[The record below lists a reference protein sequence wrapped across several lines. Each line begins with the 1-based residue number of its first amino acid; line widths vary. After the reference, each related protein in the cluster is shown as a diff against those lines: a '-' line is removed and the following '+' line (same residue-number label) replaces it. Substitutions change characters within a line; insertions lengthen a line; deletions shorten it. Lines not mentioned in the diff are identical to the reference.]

1 MASPVDYTFDV
12 TAGQLTLEIVGVG
25 STATGMSGTFGMTL
39 YQSDGHIG
47 ESDSFVLGAAAL
59 TNTDHAKLSIAG
71 LATANVLPGSAQ
83 FLEFIQP
90 DASHIGAGG
99 VSTVMTDA
107 FLNATVLVSGALKTT
122 FLTSTNAGILLP
134 LDVAITTSANVSD
147 IATASIAINFPY
159 EIGIA
164 DISIT
169 LTLDLIVNVTG
180 TAHVAPDPALGGL
193 TALGLGGAGAW
204 LRRRRS

>member
-1 MASPVDYTFDV
+1 MR
-12 TAGQLTLEIVGVG
+12 
-25 STATGMSGTFGMTL
+25 
-39 YQSDGHIG
+39 
-47 ESDSFVLGAAAL
+47 
-59 TNTDHAKLSIAG
+59 
-71 LATANVLPGSAQ
+71 
-83 FLEFIQP
+83 
-90 DASHIGAGG
+90 
-99 VSTVMTDA
+99 A
-107 FLNATVLVSGALKTT
+107 F
-122 FLTSTNAGILLP
+122 FCR
-134 LDVAITTSANVSD
+134 DVAITTSANVSD